1 MLMCSNDLQSE
12 MFHLRCLQS
21 HLGSPTPCQ
30 IEFTEQNPA
39 CDSGQYV
46 NGSDLREVYKK
57 FLVTYPQKSL
67 T

>member
-46 NGSDLREVYKK
+46 MDQTLEKYIKN
-57 FLVTYPQKSL
+57 F
-67 T
+67 